1 MVHRSALTDYLNERL
16 SVGKIAD
23 YCPNGLQV
31 EGRANIHRL
40 VTGVTASK
48 RFLDAAIDAG
58 ADAVLVHH
66 GYFWKGESPC
76 ITGPKAER
84 IRCLLRHDISLLA
97 YHLPLDVHAEWSNNA
112 CLARLLGISVTGQ
125 LDAGGVEGLLW
136 HGQLAEPQPVD
147 GFAMQVAVALGRPPL
162 MVGEGPERVQRIAW
176 CSGGGQGFI
185 SVAADLGVDLYLSGE
200 ISEPTTH
207 IAREAGMHYL
217 AAGHHATERGGVQA
231 LGEHLA
237 EAFGLD
243 HHFIDDHNP
252 A

>member
-1 MVHRSALTDYLNERL
+1 MVHRSALTDYLHERL
-16 SVGKIAD
+16 SVAKIAD

-31 EGRANIHRL
+31 EGRANIQRL

-76 ITGPKAER
+76 LTGAKAER
-84 IRCLLRHDISLLA
+84 IRCLLRNDISLLA
-97 YHLPLDVHAEWSNNA
+97 YHLPLDVHAEWGNNA
-112 CLARLLGISVTGQ
+112 CLARLLDISVTGQ
-125 LDAGGVEGLLW
+125 VDAGGVEGLLW
-136 HGQLAEPQPVD
+136 HGQLAEPLPVD
-147 GFAMQVAVALGRPPL
+147 GFVRRVALALDRPPL
-162 MVGEGPERVQRIAW
+162 MVGEGPERVQRVAW

-185 SVAADLGVDLYLSGE
+185 SAAADLGVDLYLSGE

-207 IAREAGMHYL
+207 LAREAGMHYL

-237 EAFGLD
+237 EAFGLE
-243 HHFIDDHNP
+243 HRFIDDPNP